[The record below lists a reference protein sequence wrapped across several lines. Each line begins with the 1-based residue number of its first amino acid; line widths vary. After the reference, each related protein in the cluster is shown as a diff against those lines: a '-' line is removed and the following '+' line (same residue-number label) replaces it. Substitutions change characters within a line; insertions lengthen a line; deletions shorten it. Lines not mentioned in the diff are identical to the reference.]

1 MQKNERSILTWI
13 LAVAFASVA
22 QAGSLAADRRLADEA
37 ERVRKA
43 VEVLDSILV
52 APDHEVPA
60 DLLAK
65 SHGVAVVPN
74 VVKGA
79 FIGGGRYGKG
89 LVVARDEDGTWGTP
103 SFIDLGGASIGLQ
116 FGVEAIDL
124 VLVFMEPEG
133 LREMMKDN
141 LKIGVEAAA
150 VAGPVGRHL
159 EAGRNFT
166 LDAPIYAYSRNKGAF
181 AGVALDGSVLSVD
194 DSANHEVYGEG
205 ISGTDLLVRGGIPP
219 HQSTR
224 PLVAALNRH
233 APARR

>member
-1 MQKNERSILTWI
+1 MHKNERFALTWI
-13 LAVAFASVA
+13 LAFALVSVA
-22 QAGSLAADRRLADEA
+22 HAAPLPADGRLADEA

-52 APDHEVPA
+52 APDREVPA
-60 DLLAK
+60 DLLEKA
-65 SHGVAVVPN
+65 HGVAVVPN

-89 LVVARDEDGTWGTP
+89 LVVARAEDGTWGTP
-103 SFIDLGGASIGLQ
+103 SFVDLGGASIGLQ
-116 FGVEAIDL
+116 IGVEAIDL
-124 VLVFMEPEG
+124 VLVFMEPSG
-133 LREMMKDN
+133 LQEMMKDN

-150 VAGPVGRHL
+150 VAGPVGRHV

-181 AGVALDGSVLSVD
+181 AGVALDGSILSVD

-205 ISGTDLLVRGGIPP
+205 VSGTDLLVGGDIPP

-233 APARR
+233 APSRR